1 MKRSVI
7 DLEGRIWRA
16 RTRAGAASGLAVLLA
31 GCATTLPRANLDM
44 SLPSAWS
51 VAPPASGARAQAP
64 ATGWW
69 RGFHEPALDAL
80 IDTALQ
86 SNLTIAAAAEH
97 LRAARALLVTGVA
110 PYRPGVSLE
119 AGPAPSPD
127 AKNSYFQAGF
137 DAAWEL
143 PLFNRAA
150 NATRALGADAAA
162 AEADLMAARTT
173 VAAEVASAY
182 FAGQAAAS
190 RQSVLR
196 EIDAI
201 EQLRLARSRTRV
213 RVGLDASV
221 AQREAEAD
229 LLAVQVNALEPDA
242 TLNQSL
248 RRIAALLGR
257 TSVDPA
263 WVGPPAESPAPLVQ
277 IQSTPADLLRERP
290 DVRRAEAAVLR
301 AAAELGTAQAELYP
315 HVSLVGAITA
325 ATRVNGLG
333 LRSPNSVI
341 SAAPAISLPLFD
353 WGMRRAE
360 RDARA
365 AELSAATMTY
375 RQTVLDALSDVE
387 STLANLNRTTSL
399 IELLRN
405 AVASRAELAR
415 RGDVLR
421 RTGLSETTEQAR
433 SQRNAL
439 DARLELV
446 NAEYAGKLAIVQLHK
461 ALGGAIVPGQS

>member
-1 MKRSVI
+1 M
-7 DLEGRIWRA
+7 
-16 RTRAGAASGLAVLLA
+16 
-31 GCATTLPRANLDM
+31 
-44 SLPSAWS
+44 
-51 VAPPASGARAQAP
+51 
-64 ATGWW
+64 
-69 RGFHEPALDAL
+69 
-80 IDTALQ
+80 Q

-97 LRAARALLVTGVA
+97 LRAARALLATGVA
-110 PYRPGVSLE
+110 PYRPGVSFD

-127 AKNSYFQAGF
+127 ARNSYFQAGF
-137 DAAWEL
+137 DATWEL

-150 NATRALGADAAA
+150 NAARALGADAAA

-182 FAGQAAAS
+182 FAGQAAAR

-201 EQLRLARSRTRV
+201 EQLRLARLRTRV

-221 AQREAEAD
+221 VQREAEAD
-229 LLAVQVNALEPDA
+229 LLAVQVNELEPDA
-242 TLNQSL
+242 TWSQSL
-248 RRIAALLGR
+248 QRIAALLGR

-263 WVGPPAESPAPLVQ
+263 WLGSPAETTGTVVQ

-301 AAAELGTAQAELYP
+301 AAADLGTAQAELYP

-325 ATRVNGLG
+325 ATRVSGLG
-333 LRSPNSVI
+333 LASPNSVV

-353 WGMRRAE
+353 WGMRRAA

-375 RQTVLDALSDVE
+375 RQTVFEALSDVE
-387 STLANLNRTTSL
+387 MTLANLKRTTSL

-405 AVASRAELAR
+405 AAGSRAEMAR
-415 RGDVLR
+415 RNDVLR
-421 RTGLSETTEQAR
+421 RTGLSESAEQSR

-461 ALGGAIVPGQS
+461 ALGGAIVPGES